1 MRLYRYLNAF
11 SIDVV
16 AGAVICSLFF
26 AKLFQAN
33 LPTVLVVSLAMAVWS
48 VYSIDHLWDAQRSP
62 MPSITLRHHL
72 HFKYRPI
79 LTLLLFVVLVTGG
92 ILFWYLPDSTR
103 RMGLI
108 LALSIIVYFLTTTF
122 WGSKPIYHKELS
134 IAAAYSFGVILGPY
148 TLRQI
153 QMTTPHMLVC
163 IQFAMLAFSNLLIF
177 SYFDTELDQKQHF
190 GSLSR
195 AIGKWNTRLLA
206 IVMLLLVLVTSIFGF
221 INWYED
227 TLIRQGQWV
236 LALMTIPLATTL
248 VWHTYFRHCE
258 RYRLLGDITFFVPI
272 LIL

>member
-16 AGAVICSLFF
+16 AGAVICTLFF
-26 AKLFQAN
+26 AKLFQAK
-33 LPTVLVVSLAMAVWS
+33 LPVVLVVTLAMAVWS
-48 VYSIDHLWDAQRSP
+48 VYTIDHLWDAQRSR
-62 MPSITLRHHL
+62 MPSLTLRHHL

-79 LTLLLFVVLVTGG
+79 LTVLLFVALVTGG

-103 RMGLI
+103 KVGLI
-108 LALSIIVYFLTTTF
+108 LAVSILIYFLTTTF

-163 IQFAMLAFSNLLIF
+163 IQFVMLAFSNLLIF
-177 SYFDTELDQKQHF
+177 SYFDTELDQRQHF

-195 AIGKWNTRLLA
+195 AIGKRNTRLVA
-206 IVMLLLVLVTSIFGF
+206 MVMLLLVLVTSIIGI

-227 TLIRQGQWV
+227 TLIRQGEGV
-236 LALMTIPLATTL
+236 LALMTIPLAIIL
-248 VWHTYFRHCE
+248 VWDAYFGHHD
-258 RYRLLGDITFFVPI
+258 RYRLLGDVTFFVPA

>member
-16 AGAVICSLFF
+16 VGAVICSLFF
-26 AKLFQAN
+26 AKLLQTY
-33 LPTVLVVSLAMAVWS
+33 LPAVLVVTLAMAVWS
-48 VYSIDHLWDAQRSP
+48 VYTIDHLWDAQRSP

-79 LTLLLFVVLVTGG
+79 LAILLFAVLVIGG
-92 ILFWYLPDSTR
+92 VLFWYLPDSTR
-103 RMGLI
+103 KMGLI
-108 LALSIIVYFLTTTF
+108 LAVSIMIYFLTTTF
-122 WGSKPIYHKELS
+122 RGSKPIYHKELS

-195 AIGKWNTRLLA
+195 SIGKWNARLLA
-206 IVMLLLVLVTSIFGF
+206 MVMLSLVLVTSIFGF

-227 TLIRQGQWV
+227 TLIRQSQWV
-236 LALMTIPLATTL
+236 LALMTIPLAITL
-248 VWHTYFRHCE
+248 VWYPYFRQCD